1 MCKFFSFIIVNI
13 WGEKMRKGMLG
24 VTGVILVSGIVLY
37 FWSGTL
43 LDKGMQPKADGTNNY
58 AIVLGAKVKENGE
71 PSLSLQYR
79 LETSVDYL
87 EQYPHVKV
95 IMSGGQGEEE
105 PMSEAERM
113 YTYLR
118 EAGIAEERILQENAS
133 TSTYENLLFSKEL
146 LPEGETGVTIIS
158 SDFHLTRAKYLAEN
172 LDLEVDIVSAQT
184 PKSVEAKLRLRER
197 AALLKTY
204 VIGY

>member
-1 MCKFFSFIIVNI
+1 
-13 WGEKMRKGMLG
+13 MLG
-24 VTGVILVSGIVLY
+24 IAGAVLAGGFILY
-37 FWSGTL
+37 FWTGTL
-43 LDKGMQPKADGTNNY
+43 LDRGMHPQADGTNAY

-79 LETSVDYL
+79 LESAVAYL

-95 IMSGGQGEEE
+95 IVSGGQGKEE

-133 TSTYENLLFSKEL
+133 TSTFENLSLSKEL
-146 LPEGETGVTIIS
+146 LPEGETNVTVIS
-158 SDFHLTRAKYLAEN
+158 SDFHLTRAKYLAEK
-172 LDLEVDIVSAQT
+172 LDLEVDVVSAQT

-204 VIGY
+204 VMGY